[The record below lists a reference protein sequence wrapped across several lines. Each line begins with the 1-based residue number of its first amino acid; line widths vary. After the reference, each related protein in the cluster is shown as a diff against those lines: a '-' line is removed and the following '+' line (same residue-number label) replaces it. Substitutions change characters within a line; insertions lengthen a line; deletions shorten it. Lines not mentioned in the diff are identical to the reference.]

1 MGSAMN
7 ENYFS
12 KVICMAGLVMWPV
25 FAFTAD
31 TKSSPPPAVV
41 QQLIDKD
48 LMGVP
53 GKELLMLTVEYLPG
67 GASLPHRHD
76 AQVFVYVLQG
86 ELTMQV
92 AGSPAVTLKPGQT
105 FYENPADVHLVSAN
119 ASKTAPAKILVFMV
133 KDKNA
138 PASRSVAPK
147 VAP

>member
-1 MGSAMN
+1 MN
-7 ENYFS
+7 DMHFFRAA
-12 KVICMAGLVMWPV
+12 CAAGLVMSPV
-25 FAFTAD
+25 FAFAAD
-31 TKSSPPPAVV
+31 AQSSPPPSVV
-41 QQLIDKD
+41 QQLIDKE
-48 LMGVP
+48 LVGVP

-105 FYENPADVHLVSAN
+105 FYETPADVHLVSAN

-133 KDKNA
+133 KDKSA
-138 PASRSVAPK
+138 PASRDVAPK
-147 VAP
+147 AAP

>member
-1 MGSAMN
+1 MN
-7 ENYFS
+7 DMHFFRAA
-12 KVICMAGLVMWPV
+12 CAAGLVMSPV
-25 FAFTAD
+25 FVFAAD
-31 TKSSPPPAVV
+31 TQSSPPPAVV
-41 QQLIDKD
+41 QQLLDKE
-48 LMGVP
+48 LVGVP

-105 FYENPADVHLVSAN
+105 FYETPADVHLVSAN

-133 KDKNA
+133 KDKSA
-138 PASRSVAPK
+138 PASRDVAPK
-147 VAP
+147 AAP

>member
-7 ENYFS
+7 ANYFS
-12 KVICMAGLVMWPV
+12 RAACAAALVLLPV
-25 FAFTAD
+25 SAFAAD
-31 TKSSPPPAVV
+31 TQSSAPPAVV

-48 LMGVP
+48 LVGVP

-138 PASRSVAPK
+138 PASRDAAPTA
-147 VAP
+147 AP